1 MNYKIISTILV
12 LALATIACG
21 FGVSIPATHTPDAE
35 VTDQIA
41 VSAPASG
48 ETRLTIAFGAG
59 ELNLSP
65 GGQEL
70 LIKGTATYNYSE
82 LKPSIESSENN
93 VYIQTGEGRLN
104 TFPSFRELKNT
115 WNLKLSALPMDLS
128 IEAGAYKGSFEFGGL
143 ALTGLTI
150 KDGAADVV
158 LSFSSPNKTEMSILR
173 YETGASNVKLSGLA
187 NANFSTLIFS
197 SGAGDFNL
205 DFSGELQRDA
215 TATIKS
221 GLSNLMLV
229 IPQGVHAVVTVESGV
244 SNVTFGPGWT
254 QNGNIYTQAGE
265 GPTLTIL
272 INIGAG
278 NLTLTR

>member
-1 MNYKIISTILV
+1 MNYKIISAILV

-21 FGVSIPATHTPDAE
+21 FGVTIPDTSTPDAE

-41 VSAPASG
+41 VSTPSSG
-48 ETRLTIAFGAG
+48 ETRLTLAFGAG

-70 LIKGTATYNYSE
+70 LVEGTATYNYSE
-82 LKPSIESSENN
+82 LKPSIESSGNN
-93 VYIQTGEGRLN
+93 VRIQTGKGGLN
-104 TFPSFRELKNT
+104 AFPSFRELKNS
-115 WNLKLSALPMDLS
+115 WDFKLSALPMDLS
-128 IEAGAYKGSFEFGGL
+128 IEAGAYKGDFEFGGL
-143 ALTGLTI
+143 ALTGLTV

-158 LSFSSPNKTEMSILR
+158 LSFSSLNKTEMSILR

-197 SGAGDFNL
+197 SGAGDFSL

-215 TATIKS
+215 TATIES
-221 GLSNLMLV
+221 GFGNLMLV
-229 IPQGVHAVVTVESGV
+229 IPQGVHAVVTVESGA

-254 QNGNIYTQAGE
+254 QNGDIYTQAGE